1 MCNDYRL
8 LVDLASI
15 AEDFD
20 DLSIKI
26 KMPEGTPNVPARDD
40 TCPGYSGRR
49 RIHDPSLSQSL
60 PRFG

>member
-20 DLSIKI
+20 NLCKRPMDH
-26 KMPEGTPNVPARDD
+26 V
-40 TCPGYSGRR
+40 
-49 RIHDPSLSQSL
+49 
-60 PRFG
+60 